1 MLVYAI
7 VLILVMLVT
16 NNPQAKALLSKIG
29 SKLPRPKALVSKINS
44 KLPSKSKKSKKGG
57 TDNE

>member
-1 MLVYAI
+1 
-7 VLILVMLVT
+7 MLVT

-29 SKLPRPKALVSKINS
+29 SKLPRPG
-44 KLPSKSKKSKKGG
+44 KKSTEGG